1 MTLSKHENTDGWK
14 RMQRIALSWK
24 LALGEA
30 MDNSQDGLRDDDHYD
45 DNDAPPKLEVINIR
59 TFTGYM
65 YQGRKCN
72 GSLHL
77 YLEGARFEVW
87 PKHRVNS
94 WSCSKFSDFV
104 LEIAGT

>member
-45 DNDAPPKLEVINIR
+45 DNDAPHPQI
-59 TFTGYM
+59 
-65 YQGRKCN
+65 
-72 GSLHL
+72 GS
-77 YLEGARFEVW
+77 
-87 PKHRVNS
+87 N
-94 WSCSKFSDFV
+94 
-104 LEIAGT
+104 